1 MYTMEGNM
9 NCDYKISIIIPAYN
23 IAPYLP
29 RCLDSVLAQT
39 YSNLEIIVV
48 DDGSTDNTKKVI
60 SEYAQKDS
68 RIVPVYKENTGV
80 SDTRNKGLDIAT
92 GDYIGFVDGDDY
104 IENNMYE
111 SLLNNALKYNAGIS
125 HCGYKL
131 KFPANEYD
139 LHGTGKIIEQ
149 DKQQGIIDLLEG
161 TLVEPSLCN
170 KLFSKKCVKGLQM
183 RKDIKM
189 NEDLLFN
196 IMSFAKSEKSIFE
209 DKPLYNYIM
218 RTNSATTSSGLTYN
232 KVFDGLKVRNII
244 TEMFKDDDKVYPVAL
259 YSQLRIAIQTYR
271 TITTNKNAKE
281 FKGEQKTIKNQ
292 VSELYKKIKSF
303 GVISKRTKMD
313 SILII
318 YCPVV
323 FKLLYILYSKTIKN
337 RSKIYS
343 NSV

>member
-1 MYTMEGNM
+1 M
-9 NCDYKISIIIPAYN
+9 NCDNKISIVIPAYN

-29 RCLDSVLAQT
+29 RCLDSVLSQT
-39 YSNLEIIVV
+39 YKNLEIIVV
-48 DDGSTDNTKKVI
+48 DDGSTDNTAEVMR
-60 SEYAQKDS
+60 EYANRDS
-68 RIVPVYKENTGV
+68 RIVPIYKENTGV

-104 IENNMYE
+104 IEDNMYE
-111 SLLNNALKYNAGIS
+111 VLLNNAVKYNADIS

-131 KFPANEYD
+131 KFPDNDYD
-139 LHGTGKIIEQ
+139 FYSTGKIIEQ
-149 DKQQGIIDLLEG
+149 DKQQGIIDLLEA
-161 TLVEPSLCN
+161 TLIEPGIWN
-170 KLFSKKCVKGLQM
+170 KLF
-183 RKDIKM
+183 RRDIVDNIRMKRELKN

-196 IMSFAKSEKSIFE
+196 IMAFARAEKSVFE

-244 TEMFKDDDKVYPVAL
+244 TDMFKDDSRVYPIAL
-259 YSQLRIAIQTYR
+259 HSQLRIAIQTYR
-271 TITTNKNAKE
+271 NVTTNKQAKE
-281 FKGEQKTIKNQ
+281 FKAEQKNIKKQ
-292 VSELYKKIKSF
+292 VAELYKKAKPL
-303 GVISKRTKMD
+303 GVLSKRTKLD

-318 YCPVV
+318 YCSAI